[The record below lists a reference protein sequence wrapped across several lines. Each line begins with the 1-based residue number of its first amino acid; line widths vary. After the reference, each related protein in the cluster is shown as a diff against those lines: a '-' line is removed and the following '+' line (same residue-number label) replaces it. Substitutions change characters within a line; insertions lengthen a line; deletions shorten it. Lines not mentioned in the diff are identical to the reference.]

1 MTQTQKA
8 LLVPAFAMLM
18 ILGGAIAGYAQLSS
32 ASDDNRNINM
42 GMMHG
47 MVGNRGEGI
56 HGTIIAMS
64 GEMLTVKSI
73 DGTVY
78 TVTASNA
85 EVYTFAHDTRK
96 EATLSDLSVGDA
108 IGIHGEVDGTTITAE
123 HIMDGA
129 GERGMGRSMGRGER
143 GSMRGGNGVMG
154 EVTNIDGNTIT
165 VAAPNGTM
173 YTVNAEHAE
182 VERFTEGSLGD
193 IHEGSHIG
201 VHGDRNGTTVMAE
214 RIMADIPEAFEKIS
228 N

>member
-8 LLVPAFAMLM
+8 LLVPAFATLM

-42 GMMHG
+42 GIMRG
-47 MVGNRGEGI
+47 MVGDRGEGI
-56 HGTIIAMS
+56 HGTISAIN
-64 GEMLTVKSI
+64 GEMLTVTSV

-78 TVTASNA
+78 TVTASDA
-85 EVYTFAHDTRK
+85 EVYTFTQDTRK
-96 EATLSDLSVGDA
+96 EATLSDLSVGDE

-129 GERGMGRSMGRGER
+129 SERGMGRSMGRGER
-143 GSMRGGNGVMG
+143 GGMRGGNGVMG

-165 VAAPNGTM
+165 VTAPNGTV

-182 VERFTEGSLGD
+182 VERFIEGSLGD
-193 IHEGSHIG
+193 IHEGSRIG
-201 VHGDRNGTTVMAE
+201 VHGERNGTTVTAE
-214 RIMADIPEAFEKIS
+214 RIMADMPEAFEKIS